1 MKSLKT
7 KKTIIIG
14 TLIIISITSLLT
26 KQFNLENPLE
36 FIVNSIFN
44 SVFHIEN
51 QIISEPIYEIKSMIS
66 KREISLEKKLQAENE
81 ELRQEINELKK
92 QLHLK
97 ESLSE
102 YEVLTTTIISRPLD
116 FYSDEIIIGVG
127 KKDGIDGHYA
137 VINDEG
143 MIGRI
148 TQIEDTFSKV
158 TLFITER
165 EENQC
170 VVRILIDSE
179 NSCDAVLEKYNSNT
193 GFYTVRLLSTSKTIE
208 KGMIVVTSGMGVELY
223 AVPSALVEGLILQLA
238 HICDHSNNILVV
250 IAGHGVADLVNIISN
265 IARIFAAATAGHKRE
280 YHRRGQQQGQKLLLH
295 GNQSTFLYIICP
307 LTRMARPTGI
317 WHIIPYLPP

>member
-208 KGMIVVTSGMGVELY
+208 KGMIVVTSGMGGVFPSGILIGYVDSINEKESSLGISY
-223 AVPSALVEGLILQLA
+223 NVVPSVDFSSIRFV
-238 HICDHSNNILVV
+238 NVV
-250 IAGHGVADLVNIISN
+250 K
-265 IARIFAAATAGHKRE
+265 RITE
-280 YHRRGQQQGQKLLLH
+280 YDIQ
-295 GNQSTFLYIICP
+295 N
-307 LTRMARPTGI
+307 
-317 WHIIPYLPP
+317 